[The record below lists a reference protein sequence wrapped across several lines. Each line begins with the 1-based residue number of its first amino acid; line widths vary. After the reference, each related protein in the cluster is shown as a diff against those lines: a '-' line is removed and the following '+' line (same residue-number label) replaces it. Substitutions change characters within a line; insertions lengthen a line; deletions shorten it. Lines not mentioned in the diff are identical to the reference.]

1 MRVLVIETAFLGD
14 AIISLGLAGELK
26 RLQPDA
32 HITYLVRP
40 DSQEIALGCPD
51 VDDALTYDKY
61 AEESGREGIQKK
73 AEELNEKE
81 FDTIFLLQNS
91 HRSQALCSMLNA
103 DRKIGFASMGRAS
116 LTHTVADS
124 GWSNRYER
132 PLILLRALY
141 ADANIG
147 TLPRLTFPIIPHISQ
162 FIGKVGRPVVI
173 APGSVRATKKWGDE
187 KYVALAKVL
196 TEGSIGVIVIG
207 AEQDRRTAGAIRNA
221 CKEGS
226 VLELAGR
233 GSFMVAVGAIACGS
247 VLVCNDSAPAH
258 AAVAVGTPVISIF
271 GPTVPAF
278 GFAPPTS
285 NSMVVELPTL
295 WCRPC
300 TSHGG
305 DTCPIYTHECM
316 RDISVEQVLGKI
328 LKVEEPVSAL

>member
-14 AIISLGLAGELK
+14 TIISLGLARELK
-26 RLQPDA
+26 HVRPEA

-40 DSQEIALGCPD
+40 DSLEVALGCPD

-61 AEESGREGIQKK
+61 AEESGRDGIRKK
-73 AEELNEKE
+73 AEELKE
-81 FDTIFLLQNS
+81 RKFDTVFLLQGS

-103 DRKIGFASMGRAS
+103 DRKIGFDSMRRAS
-116 LTHTVADS
+116 LTHTIEDS

-132 PLILLRALY
+132 PLVLLRALY
-141 ADANIG
+141 PDSNIHA
-147 TLPRLTFPIIPHISQ
+147 LPRLTFPIIPHISQ
-162 FIGKVGRPVVI
+162 FIGTVGRPVVI

-187 KYVALAKVL
+187 KYIQLAKEL
-196 TEGSIGVIVIG
+196 TERSIGVIVIG
-207 AEQDRRTAGAIRNA
+207 AEQDRRTAGVIRNA

-226 VLELAGR
+226 VFELAGR

-271 GPTVPAF
+271 GPTVPEF
-278 GFAPPTS
+278 GFAPPTP
-285 NSMVVELPTL
+285 NSVVVELPSL

-305 DTCPIYTHECM
+305 DACPIYTHECM

-328 LKVEEPVSAL
+328 LKVDERASAL